1 MTILQWQMGMTELSL
16 VYICLFT
23 TLAMPSNYVKI
34 IARYIM
40 TVIIYLYSLLWLN
53 FIVAQ
58 KQSQLSK
65 VEMNRTDK
73 QRDKVRD
80 K

>member
-1 MTILQWQMGMTELSL
+1 MGMTELSV

-23 TLAMPSNYVKI
+23 TSGMPSNYVNI

-40 TVIIYLYSLLWLN
+40 TVIIYLYSLLSFN

-65 VEMNRTDK
+65 VEMNDTDK
-73 QRDKVRD
+73 QRDEVRD